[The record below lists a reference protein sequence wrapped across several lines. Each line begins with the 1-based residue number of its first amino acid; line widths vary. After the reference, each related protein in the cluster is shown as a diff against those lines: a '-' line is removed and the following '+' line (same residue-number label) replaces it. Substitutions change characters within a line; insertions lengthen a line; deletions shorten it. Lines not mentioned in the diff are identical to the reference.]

1 MKFAWQELDRVDD
14 LGHIHTVQRLM
25 PQMVG
30 EGARMSVAPVW
41 FVPQEAAAQ
50 FYQELRAAGYA
61 LQQVEY
67 AKDITMEVAR

>member
-1 MKFAWQELDRVDD
+1 
-14 LGHIHTVQRLM
+14 
-25 PQMVG
+25 MVG
-30 EGARMSVAPVW
+30 EGVRMSVAPVW